1 MQSLK
6 GYKMQGRAITIS
18 WAAGKGVK
26 SKEWKDYWDI
36 DLGEFKFFLFCNM
49 ILIFEIIKKI

>member
-6 GYKMQGRAITIS
+6 GFKMQGRAITIS

-36 DLGEFKFFLFCNM
+36 DLGKRHLKKYLFG
-49 ILIFEIIKKI
+49 